1 MPLAIVALL
10 VWMLIQHKRKPY
22 RFSYVDGAGSTF
34 KMTFGIATANICLL
48 PECGS
53 RFNNL
58 FNTRWR
64 AQEIGRRIVQQ
75 QLKYDNDNKQ
85 NGTGSSC
92 HVHNDH
98 KRCENFGFHHYIS
111 ETFPSVDFLLVQEAF
126 DLGYTQELVTKLHA
140 VFPYII
146 YDVGYSSFN
155 SNMYMCNSGML
166 LASKFPVEKVH
177 FNWYKHSCN
186 QCRFAC
192 KGVLQVKVC
201 LAHLKDGRNIV
212 GYIFNTH
219 LQSYEGDVPIQ
230 RQQLNELMEWTEQ
243 FRRTTLNDNDIVA
256 FDLLGGDF
264 NLDNMSPAHKETI
277 KHKLFSS
284 YVDVCCKTQGQDH
297 DWTVGTEMRQIPL
310 QDLIIST
317 PEGLK
322 MMLEDPRNRQ
332 YYILDADVQI
342 ATMKSLA
349 TMAKTDEDGNVLL
362 SPSGGRRRVDMILY
376 RNVHDDRASERS
388 LLKVTSYSTV
398 TQLASLTDH
407 LPVAITF
414 TIDLAA
420 ET

>member
-1 MPLAIVALL
+1 MDDITLACIHPFRISADYVFSSFVQITREQQSCFLKVPKYLMIVPLALLGAIVMMPLAIVALL

-98 KRCENFGFHHYIS
+98 KRCENFDFHHYIS

-192 KGVLQVKVC
+192 KGVLQVKV
-201 LAHLKDGRNIV
+201 
-212 GYIFNTH
+212 
-219 LQSYEGDVPIQ
+219 
-230 RQQLNELMEWTEQ
+230 
-243 FRRTTLNDNDIVA
+243 
-256 FDLLGGDF
+256 
-264 NLDNMSPAHKETI
+264 
-277 KHKLFSS
+277 
-284 YVDVCCKTQGQDH
+284 
-297 DWTVGTEMRQIPL
+297 
-310 QDLIIST
+310 
-317 PEGLK
+317 
-322 MMLEDPRNRQ
+322 
-332 YYILDADVQI
+332 
-342 ATMKSLA
+342 
-349 TMAKTDEDGNVLL
+349 
-362 SPSGGRRRVDMILY
+362 
-376 RNVHDDRASERS
+376 
-388 LLKVTSYSTV
+388 
-398 TQLASLTDH
+398 
-407 LPVAITF
+407 
-414 TIDLAA
+414 
-420 ET
+420 